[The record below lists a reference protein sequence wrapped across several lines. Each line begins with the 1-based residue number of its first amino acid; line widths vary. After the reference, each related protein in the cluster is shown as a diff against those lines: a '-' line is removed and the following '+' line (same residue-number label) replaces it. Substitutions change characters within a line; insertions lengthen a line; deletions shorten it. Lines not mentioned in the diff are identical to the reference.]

1 MNKKTPSHPRLDDSK
16 TNNKY
21 LHIKNVFCTHNYT
34 SQFSVLTITP
44 HSFLCSQLHLT
55 VFCTHNY
62 TSQFSAL
69 TTTPHS
75 FLYSQ
80 LPGDASHALSLTNRS
95 PASPLQGGDANDLL
109 RACDDQQN
117 RRIRIIRIISRRGK
131 IRIWWAIARSHT
143 THRACDVGF
152 ITLRAVGSDDAGK
165 VRQGMVAHHFTSVAP
180 ALASDAA
187 THVTGGHAW
196 MCRANGQAVEAPCN
210 ACCRLRTSLF
220 HGGEANHRV
229 NHAVWGV

>member
-55 VFCTHNY
+55 
-62 TSQFSAL
+62 
-69 TTTPHS
+69 
-75 FLYSQ
+75 
-80 LPGDASHALSLTNRS
+80 NRS
-95 PASPLQGGDANDLL
+95 PPSPLQGGDANDLL

-131 IRIWWAIARSHT
+131 IRIWWAIARGHT

-220 HGGEANHRV
+220 HGGEANHRI